1 MSKLAKYMYAVLK
14 FERFWGSVCSYVFL
28 ISEKSEARVR
38 RKIVLKKKSVISFK
52 KIDSIAEGRFSQ
64 NIHQIDKI

>member
-1 MSKLAKYMYAVLK
+1 M
-14 FERFWGSVCSYVFL
+14 FL